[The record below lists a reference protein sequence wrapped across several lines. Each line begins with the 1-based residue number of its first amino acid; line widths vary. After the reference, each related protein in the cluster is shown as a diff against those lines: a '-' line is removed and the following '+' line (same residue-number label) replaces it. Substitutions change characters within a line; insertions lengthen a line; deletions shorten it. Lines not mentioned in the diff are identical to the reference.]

1 MQHFSQIVPRV
12 CTSVL
17 FIILVLCTKSIYK
30 ILTII
35 LYYVLLVLLV
45 IRLGHF
51 RASAVCCTPAE
62 IGGPAKA
69 NDENKVQLM
78 RHWNELE
85 VDKLGREE
93 DGRMGGWGW
102 EEGGGRGGEKRRG
115 EEWERKGEEGR
126 GGWEEEEGEK
136 GEEGR
141 GGKGGE
147 GRRGEK
153 RYEDS
158 KAVSA
163 LQTGFNVQSMRIHE
177 SGLYPLPI
185 HFNRVRN
192 TVLPCEFNTM

>member
-1 MQHFSQIVPRV
+1 MYQE
-12 CTSVL
+12 
-17 FIILVLCTKSIYK
+17 YK

-115 EEWERKGEEGR
+115 GGVGKQGR
-126 GGWEEEEGEK
+126 GG
-136 GEEGR
+136 EGR
-141 GGKGGE
+141 MGGGGRE
-147 GRRGEK
+147 GRRGEG
-153 RYEDS
+153 REGRGG
-158 KAVSA
+158 
-163 LQTGFNVQSMRIHE
+163 TEGREEIG
-177 SGLYPLPI
+177 GL
-185 HFNRVRN
+185 
-192 TVLPCEFNTM
+192 